1 MPTNFHL
8 TTIFSLKHNKK
19 IFNEKKNDKHHIE
32 YNIHEVLYFLHV
44 YIRLVQT
51 KQKQVTSNNI
61 VIRIYLIVTIS
72 YETHTHAHT
81 RTKREKDRKKYFF

>member
-1 MPTNFHL
+1 M
-8 TTIFSLKHNKK
+8 
-19 IFNEKKNDKHHIE
+19 
-32 YNIHEVLYFLHV
+32 

-81 RTKREKDRKKYFF
+81 RTKREKDRKKLFFKHGKRYSEGIGVGRE